1 MTSKVYTKRQEL
13 VKSKV
18 ILYNVFRPN
27 NTREKREKNVLF
39 YYLNNDNNTPN
50 NYIFVAYY
58 HFLFFSIYIFQKC
71 LGFTGVDQ
79 VYEKPD
85 APELVLKTIHLSVE
99 ESTMQVVQMLE
110 ENVNNFISVGVYLYK

>member
-1 MTSKVYTKRQEL
+1 MNQTITYSL
-13 VKSKV
+13 C
-18 ILYNVFRPN
+18 II
-27 NTREKREKNVLF
+27 
-39 YYLNNDNNTPN
+39 
-50 NYIFVAYY
+50 IFCFFNI
-58 HFLFFSIYIFQKC
+58 HFKKC

-110 ENVNNFISVGVYLYK
+110 ENVSNFMSVVVDIYIQIGK